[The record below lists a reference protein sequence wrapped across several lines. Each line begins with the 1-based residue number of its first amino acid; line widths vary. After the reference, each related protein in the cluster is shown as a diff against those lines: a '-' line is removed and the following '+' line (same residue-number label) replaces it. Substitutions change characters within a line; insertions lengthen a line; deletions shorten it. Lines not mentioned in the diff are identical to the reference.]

1 MIKIVKNEP
10 EKYGS
15 TAQSIK
21 QLDRM
26 LARQEKT
33 VMSGQC
39 TIGVLQSD
47 LDANAQLSSN
57 AIKNGT

>member
-1 MIKIVKNEP
+1 MINIVKKEP

-33 VMSGQC
+33 VMSGKC
-39 TIGVLQSD
+39 T
-47 LDANAQLSSN
+47 
-57 AIKNGT
+57 